1 MCPHRPV
8 CTVHQQRQ
16 LLPGVPRQ
24 RHHRGGAGLRHREL
38 GEGPLRRPSFLPG
51 VLWGAGT
58 RFPWLSSA
66 AVTAGPLV
74 GPPAERV
81 LEEGRRPHFLD
92 EVLRLPPGLEQP
104 LLGPGKPGAQAMLTG
119 ACLSDSSQPHG
130 QRQHHAVSLR
140 AVTGHWFT
148 LPESCEHDPGS
159 RQPFSSAGLRR
170 QWNQARH
177 CLREGKPAEPGGA
190 GSEFAAGFSAR
201 SHGRVCGCVSTWTSS
216 QSSGRGDG
224 PPVGLRG
231 VLPGR
236 GSRLTVGLRECS
248 WQETETRAEETRAQC
263 TWSRHRH
270 RLRGRLRRW

>member
-51 VLWGAGT
+51 VLWGAGI

-104 LLGPGKPGAQAMLTG
+104 LLGPGKPGARAMLTG
-119 ACLSDSSQPHG
+119 ACLSDSSL
-130 QRQHHAVSLR
+130 A
-140 AVTGHWFT
+140 
-148 LPESCEHDPGS
+148 
-159 RQPFSSAGLRR
+159 SSASRPAAAPCSLAACSHRSLVYPSRELR
-170 QWNQARH
+170 
-177 CLREGKPAEPGGA
+177 
-190 GSEFAAGFSAR
+190 
-201 SHGRVCGCVSTWTSS
+201 T
-216 QSSGRGDG
+216 
-224 PPVGLRG
+224 
-231 VLPGR
+231 
-236 GSRLTVGLRECS
+236 
-248 WQETETRAEETRAQC
+248 
-263 TWSRHRH
+263 
-270 RLRGRLRRW
+270 